1 MWHGPRE
8 AGWFWD
14 IGRSTELRHDSD
26 LCPDHHAAAASNT
39 GSSISC
45 WPLLS
50 LRSYWA
56 TLTLNIPDFTRWARS
71 QRAQVVGQAIGLP
84 LFQAAFCF
92 AGLAVTSGEG
102 AGLEAQRLPVRYVR
116 LGGVCVGLGGGGGG
130 GPRVEETS
138 RPAAFTSAGIRGTW
152 ASGPAVTRHPASPE
166 ARSTTTLYV
175 SLSHHDTRPPPRS
188 HPDPHPSPS
197 GPTPPSHTVQ
207 PRWCCLARPSAT
219 PSPSCRACRACGAS
233 PPPWWGWCWPR

>member
-1 MWHGPRE
+1 MWRGPRE

-116 LGGVCVGLGGGGGG
+116 LGGVCVGFGGGGVHVSKRRLGRQLSHQQEYVAPG
-130 GPRVEETS
+130 LLGLRLPATQRVLMQGAQL
-138 RPAAFTSAGIRGTW
+138 RCMSAYRIT
-152 ASGPAVTRHPASPE
+152 TRAHHPA
-166 ARSTTTLYV
+166 RTL
-175 SLSHHDTRPPPRS
+175 TPTPAPR
-188 HPDPHPSPS
+188 PHPALP
-197 GPTPPSHTVQ
+197 
-207 PRWCCLARPSAT
+207 
-219 PSPSCRACRACGAS
+219 
-233 PPPWWGWCWPR
+233 